1 MLSQAVSPVNRAP
14 RNGGWDVISRY
25 FAVDPRTIN
34 PFNQSH
40 HNHVPSGDPVADAE
54 YLALVAS
61 GDAERFFIT
70 LVELVNAAGRYEVV
84 CYDGF
89 NGNTVFSHP
98 AQPVERS
105 AVRLYGTNDERL
117 LIALDGAI
125 DAAVQH
131 GIAFMPELA
140 VVHSRVGREHLALL
154 EAYADGQHDDEMV
167 HAKAE
172 VR

>member
-1 MLSQAVSPVNRAP
+1 MLSQAISSVNHRSP
-14 RNGGWDVISRY
+14 RNGGWGAIDRY
-25 FAVDPRTIN
+25 LSVNPQTIN
-34 PFNQSH
+34 PFNQPH
-40 HNHVPSGDPVADAE
+40 HNHVPSGDAAADAE
-54 YLALVAS
+54 YLALVNS

-105 AVRLYGTNDERL
+105 AKRLYGTNDERL
-117 LIALDGAI
+117 LTALDGAI
-125 DAAVQH
+125 AAAVEH
-131 GIAFMPELA
+131 GIAFMPALA

-154 EAYADGQHDDEMV
+154 EAYADGQQDDELV
-167 HAKAE
+167 YAE
-172 VR
+172 VA